1 MTADA
6 DWIIQDRR
14 VGMRLDFKMQKP
26 DVNLLG
32 GSNMELSAT
41 AKQYGKD
48 RFVQDP
54 FGLDQSDPEFS
65 VLFSNFAFDEV
76 IRESKLDDK
85 TRFLAILS
93 TLMGCQGLDA
103 FRAMVTG
110 ALRSGVTPV
119 ELKELIYQGTAYLGL
134 GRTLPFLHA
143 ANEVLAKTG
152 VSLPLP
158 PQGTATRETRI
169 EAGNQA
175 QVDIFGEQM
184 RGYQNSGPEE
194 TRHINRWL
202 AGNCFG
208 DYYTRGGLDYR
219 QRELITFCFLAAQ
232 GGCEP
237 QLISHAAANLRIGND
252 KAFLIDVVSQCVP
265 YIGYPRSLN
274 ALRCINEAAK

>member
-1 MTADA
+1 
-6 DWIIQDRR
+6 
-14 VGMRLDFKMQKP
+14 
-26 DVNLLG
+26 
-32 GSNMELSAT
+32 MELSAE
-41 AKQYGKD
+41 AKQYD
-48 RFVQDP
+48 RKRFGQEP
-54 FGLDQSDPEFS
+54 FGLAESDPEFS

-76 IRESKLDDK
+76 LRESRLDDK
-85 TRFLAILS
+85 TRSLAILA
-93 TLMGCQGLDA
+93 TLLGCQGLDA
-103 FRAMVTG
+103 FRAMVPG

-119 ELKELIYQGTAYLGL
+119 ELKELVYQGTAYLGL
-134 GRTLPFLHA
+134 GRTLTFLHA
-143 ANEVLAKTG
+143 VNQALSEQG

-158 PQGTATRETRI
+158 SQGTTTPETRI

-208 DYYTRGGLDYR
+208 DYYTRGGLDNR
-219 QRELITFCFLAAQ
+219 QREMITLCILAAQ

-237 QLISHAAANLRIGND
+237 QLVSHAAGNLHVGND
-252 KAFLIDVVSQCVP
+252 KAFLIDVVSQCLP

-274 ALRCINEAAK
+274 ALRCINEAAQ